1 MQGATDTAPAPQ
13 IHVAVGYPVQD
24 VQFMPPPPAA
34 ALGGEVSEVSVRY
47 MKTLISLVFILSCV
61 HSSLLLLCVVYL
73 QHMSKACSLPSCAVR
88 GV

>member
-13 IHVAVGYPVQD
+13 INVAVGYPVQD
-24 VQFMPPPPAA
+24 VPFMPPPPTA
-34 ALGGEVSEVSVRY
+34 ALGGEVSVRY

-61 HSSLLLLCVVYL
+61 QSSFLLLCVVYL
-73 QHMSKACSLPSCAVR
+73 QNMSKACSLPSCAVR